1 MYCIYFRILLYES
14 TFVCT
19 YCTCTV
25 GLQRLFSYESISKVQ
40 LRSCTRTRTV
50 HSYHTYDI
58 TAVLPLMTNTGF
70 LHFTY
75 NGLDRVL
82 RKGEVEMGPV
92 ILSANDLER
101 MMKPVR
107 YS

>member
-1 MYCIYFRILLYES
+1 
-14 TFVCT
+14 
-19 YCTCTV
+19 
-25 GLQRLFSYESISKVQ
+25 
-40 LRSCTRTRTV
+40 
-50 HSYHTYDI
+50 
-58 TAVLPLMTNTGF
+58 MTNTGF